1 MSRNE
6 PRAGPLAEEPA
17 RHVPLATTPLGPRSR
32 VKVAQSVARSRV
44 DELAARR
51 ELRAWAEA
59 AAWLNEHGF
68 AAAVPARFVTQ
79 LARRGLVIWATGER
93 RAA

>member
-6 PRAGPLAEEPA
+6 PRAGSLAEVPA
-17 RHVPLATTPLGPRSR
+17 RHVPLATTPQGLRTGAALAQD
-32 VKVAQSVARSRV
+32 VAHSS

-59 AAWLNEHGF
+59 AAWLNARGF
-68 AAAVPARFVTQ
+68 AAAVPAGVVAQ
-79 LARRGLVIWATGER
+79 LARRGLVVWAAGER